1 VTFDPN
7 EYDAVVYDLD
17 ETLVELAV
25 DWDAV
30 TDDVVDVYT
39 NNTIEPPSDNLWDLL
54 DRASHYG
61 IHPEVE
67 EVIKSHELTGA
78 RESIRLP
85 LTDVLTSGD
94 PAQAAICSLN
104 CEDAC
109 RVALETHDVKAAV
122 SVVVGRDTVDMH
134 KPDPESLLLA
144 IDALGAAADNAVF
157 VGDSPRDAT
166 TAKRAGVPFMW
177 TADALGN

>member
-1 VTFDPN
+1 MALDPN

-25 DWDAV
+25 NWDAV
-30 TDDVVDVYT
+30 TNDVVDVYT
-39 NNTIEPPSDNLWDLL
+39 NNTIELPSDNLWDLL
-54 DRASHYG
+54 DVASHYR
-61 IHPEVE
+61 IQQEVE
-67 EVIKSHELTGA
+67 EIIRSHELTGA

-85 LTDVLTSGD
+85 LTNVLALGD

-109 RVALETHDVKAAV
+109 LVALETHDVKTAV
-122 SVVVGRDTVDMH
+122 SVVVGRDTVDTH
-134 KPDPESLLLA
+134 KPDPESLLVA
-144 IDALGAAADNAVF
+144 VDTLGASVDNAVF

-177 TADALGN
+177 TADAIGN